1 MLKQLYEFGLW
12 CYCFWFTA
20 RLLQEFKKFQ
30 TEAEGREEEL
40 HKEIELSQERLI
52 DAEVKKNIVTFNF
65 ICTKFNLRLKIK
77 SWLEQCLNCYLRI
90 NLLVLHQLSF
100 LALQLVVSLFCHSLF
115 RSACVFWEK
124 SQVYYSGGIQTHEL
138 CSSGQCHLQNCKGW
152 GFKSHTSKMHLFSHN
167 SGKYWISSASTH
179 WFVWVKTKIN
189 TLYPLCKFN
198 IYLRIVK
205 LFCFE
210 GYCS

>member
-100 LALQLVVSLFCHSLF
+100 LALQLVVSLFCRSLF

-124 SQVYYSGGIQTHEL
+124 SQVYYSGGIQTNDFWNWAVPNQLDHRDSPIARG
-138 CSSGQCHLQNCKGW
+138 SSNPCYPVKYTWRKQKIPCFRKPNFVAL
-152 GFKSHTSKMHLFSHN
+152 SKEF
-167 SGKYWISSASTH
+167 
-179 WFVWVKTKIN
+179 
-189 TLYPLCKFN
+189 
-198 IYLRIVK
+198 R
-205 LFCFE
+205 
-210 GYCS
+210 